1 MSDLA
6 WTSMA
11 AGSLILLVRAPLL
24 LAPEATLGL
33 YRALLETDVRIRLLG
48 ACTAPIGLA
57 LILGAHG
64 SSGLTGSAISALGW
78 FTLGAALSGMILM
91 PRRYRIVAEVM
102 MDSFYDLRH
111 QIGAVA
117 IAIGMLLIVLG
128 VFGLR

>member
-11 AGSLILLVRAPLL
+11 AGSLILLIRTPLL
-24 LAPEATLGL
+24 VAPDATMGI

-64 SSGLTGSAISALGW
+64 SGGLTGGAVSGLGW
-78 FTLGAALSGMILM
+78 LMLGAALSGMMLM

-102 MDSFYDLRH
+102 MDSFYDVRRPL
-111 QIGAVA
+111 GAVA
-117 IAIGMLLIVLG
+117 VGIGMLLIVLG
-128 VFGLR
+128 MSGLR